1 MEKGASMSEE
11 HKIIIEPHRVIRRR
25 RLNTSEL
32 TKEEIEKF
40 VDTVS
45 RAYKTDKPKQE
56 DLQAIRKM
64 LIDYPEMSAAVFSMV
79 DSTQQLIIKNFVG
92 QPAAE
97 IAIEEHLVTLREG
110 MGYQNSPVME
120 QLLIENI
127 VTCWLR
133 VQHCESNIA
142 FMMGRDRSIAVLEF
156 WERRLTS
163 CQRRYL
169 MACETLAKVRKLKL
183 PAVQVNIGDK
193 QVNVAGNLQAPKPN
207 PQVINQ

>member
-1 MEKGASMSEE
+1 MSDEN
-11 HKIIIEPHRVIRRR
+11 KIIIEPHRVIRRR
-25 RLNTSEL
+25 KLNV
-32 TKEEIEKF
+32 TKLKREEIDSF
-40 VDTVS
+40 VDTVA
-45 RAYKTDKPKQE
+45 RAYKTDKPKLE
-56 DLQAIRKM
+56 DLQAIRKF

-97 IAIEEHLVTLREG
+97 IAIEEYLVTLREG

-142 FMMGRDRSIAVLEF
+142 
-156 WERRLTS
+156 
-163 CQRRYL
+163 
-169 MACETLAKVRKLKL
+169 
-183 PAVQVNIGDK
+183 
-193 QVNVAGNLQAPKPN
+193 
-207 PQVINQ
+207 

>member
-1 MEKGASMSEE
+1 MSDEN
-11 HKIIIEPHRVIRRR
+11 KIIIEPHRVIRRR
-25 RLNTSEL
+25 KLNVTNL
-32 TKEEIEKF
+32 KREEIDSF
-40 VDTVS
+40 VDTVA
-45 RAYKTDKPKQE
+45 RAYKTDKPKLE
-56 DLQAIRKM
+56 DLQAIRKF

-97 IAIEEHLVTLREG
+97 IAIEEYLVTLREG
-110 MGYQNSPVME
+110 MGYQYSPVME

-142 FMMGRDRSIAVLEF
+142 LMMGKDRSIVVLEF
-156 WERRLTS
+156 WERRLNL

-169 MACETLAKVRKLKL
+169 MACETLAKVRKMNI
-183 PAVQVNIGDK
+183 PALQLNIGEK
-193 QVNVAGNLQAPKPN
+193 QINVAGNLVSTPRSE
-207 PQVINQ
+207 

>member
-1 MEKGASMSEE
+1 MEKGANMSEE

-32 TKEEIEKF
+32 TKEVIEKF
-40 VDTVS
+40 VDTVA
-45 RAYKTDKPKQE
+45 RAYKTDKPKHE
-56 DLQAIRKM
+56 DLQAIRKF
-64 LIDYPEMSAAVFSMV
+64 LIDYPEMSSAVFSMV

-97 IAIEEHLVTLREG
+97 IAIEEHLVTIREG

-120 QLLIENI
+120 QLLIESI
-127 VTCWLR
+127 ITCWLR
-133 VQHCESNIA
+133 VQHCEGNIA

-169 MACETLAKVRKLKL
+169 AACETLAKVRKLKL

-207 PQVINQ
+207 PDVIS